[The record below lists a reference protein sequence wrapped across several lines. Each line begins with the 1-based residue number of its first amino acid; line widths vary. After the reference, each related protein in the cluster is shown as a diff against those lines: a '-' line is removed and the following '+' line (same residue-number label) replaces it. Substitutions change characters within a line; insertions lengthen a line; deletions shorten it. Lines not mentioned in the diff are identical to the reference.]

1 MMVKQMILLSPD
13 KAATAAMMA
22 IGDKSAT
29 SMSTAM
35 YGSMAIN
42 IIT

>member
-1 MMVKQMILLSPD
+1 MI
-13 KAATAAMMA
+13 AATAALVSSGEKGA
-22 IGDKSAT
+22 YSLQ
-29 SMSTAM
+29 SMI